1 MVTVKIDKY
10 DLLELLLDRVEFW
23 NKDTDVKKLYEVYY
37 SELIDNGCFN
47 GAELDIK
54 CIVDNDYINNYQIYD
69 SIDDIMRDF
78 NASEDEARL
87 RVVAECDGLY
97 LVSTCAY

>member
-1 MVTVKIDKY
+1 MITVKIDKY

-23 NKDTDVKKLYEVYY
+23 TKDTDVKKLYEVYY

-54 CIVDNDYINNYQIYD
+54 FIVDNDYVNNYQIYY
-69 SIDDIMRDF
+69 SIDEIMYAF
-78 NASEDEARL
+78 NASEEDARE

-97 LVSTCAY
+97 LVSVH

>member
-1 MVTVKIDKY
+1 MINVRIDKY
-10 DLLELLLDRVEFW
+10 DLLELLLDRVDFW

-54 CIVDNDYINNYQIYD
+54 FIVDNDYVNNYEIYD

-78 NASEDEARL
+78 NASEEEEARE
-87 RVVAECDGLY
+87 RIVAECNGLY
-97 LVSTCAY
+97 LVSIN